1 MSTPSPAAAPKP
13 DLALG
18 VAASIIPDDG
28 VLAGQVGDD
37 PVVLARIEGVVVAV
51 GGACSHY
58 SGPLHEGLRVGH
70 TINCPLHHA
79 CFDLR
84 TGLAL
89 KAPALSPLDRWKVEE
104 IDGRIFVREKL
115 PPHDQD
121 QATGRDR
128 TRDPKAVVIV
138 GGGAAGFAAAQRLRD
153 LGYEGELTLVSA
165 DQDAPYDRPNVSKD
179 YLSGDAD
186 PAWMPLKDE
195 AFYRD
200 NAIKLLTGTQVVSID
215 APGRRLI
222 LEGGEALAYDALLLA
237 TGTEPNRPS
246 TPGFDRNDVHILRT
260 LGDSDRLISAARSAS
275 SVAVVGSSF
284 IGLEAAA
291 SLRIRGVKV
300 HVIGP
305 EAVPLESKLG
315 PEVGMLVKSV
325 HEVHGVQFHLG
336 RRVQGFD
343 GTQVI
348 LDDGSTVQADLVV
361 LGIGVKPRLELAQ
374 SAGLILDKGV
384 VVDTAMR
391 TSDPA
396 IFAAGDIARYP
407 SPLGGDPIRVEHW
420 VLAERQG
427 QTAAAAILGLDAALT
442 EPPFFWSAHYDL
454 TIRYVG
460 HAEAWDSVVVSG
472 SIADRDAEVRYI
484 REGRV
489 AAVAT
494 INRNLGSL
502 QAAQVLSRSL

>member
-1 MSTPSPAAAPKP
+1 MT
-13 DLALG
+13 LG
-18 VAASIIPDDG
+18 VAASAIPDEG
-28 VLAGQVGDD
+28 VFAGRVGDD
-37 PVVLARIEGVVVAV
+37 PVVLARVEGVVVAI

-58 SGPLHEGLRVGH
+58 SGPLDEGLRVGH

-115 PPHDQD
+115 PPHDQN
-121 QATGRDR
+121 QAPGRD
-128 TRDPKAVVIV
+128 TASDPKSVVIV

-153 LGYEGELTLVSA
+153 LGYQGELTIVSA
-165 DQDAPYDRPNVSKD
+165 DKDAPYDRPNVSKD
-179 YLSGDAD
+179 YLSGDAE

-195 AFYRD
+195 AFYLD
-200 NAIKLLTGTQVVSID
+200 NAIKLLTGTRTASID

-222 LEGGEALAYDALLLA
+222 LENGETLAYDALLLA
-237 TGTEPNRPS
+237 TGAEPNRPP
-246 TPGFDRNDVHILRT
+246 TPGFERDEVHVLRT
-260 LGDSDRLISAARSAS
+260 LADSDQLMSAAKTAR

-291 SLRIRGVKV
+291 SLRIRGVAV

-315 PEVGMLVKSV
+315 PEVGALIKAT
-325 HEVHGVQFHLG
+325 HEAHGVQFHLG
-336 RRVQGFD
+336 RRVQAFD
-343 GTQVI
+343 GAQVT
-348 LDDGSTVQADLVV
+348 LDDGSTVTADLVV

-374 SAGLILDKGV
+374 SAGLVLDKGV
-384 VVDTAMR
+384 VVDAAMR

-407 SPLGGDPIRVEHW
+407 SPLGGEPIRVEHW

-427 QTAAAAILGLDAALT
+427 QIAAAAILGVEAALT
-442 EPPFFWSAHYDL
+442 EPPYFWSAHYDL

-460 HAEAWDSVVVSG
+460 HAEAWDGVEVDG
-472 SIADRDAEVRYI
+472 SIADRDAEVRYV
-484 REGRV
+484 RDGRTI
-489 AAVAT
+489 AVAT
-494 INRNLGSL
+494 INRDLACL
-502 QAAQVLSRSL
+502 QAAQALV